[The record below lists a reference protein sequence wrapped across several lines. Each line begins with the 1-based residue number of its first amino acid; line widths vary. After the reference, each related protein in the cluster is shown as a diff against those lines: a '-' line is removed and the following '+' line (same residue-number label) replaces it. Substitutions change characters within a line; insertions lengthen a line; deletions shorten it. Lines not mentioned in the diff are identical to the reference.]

1 MSTGHRDKDKINL
14 ITTYIEKPKT
24 KTPQKSTRSAL
35 SPAEKEHQNKKANM
49 SAMERD
55 NDNTPNQI

>member
-1 MSTGHRDKDKINL
+1 MCTSNKDKDKINL
-14 ITTYIEKPKT
+14 ITTYIEKSKT
-24 KTPQKSTRSAL
+24 KTPKKGTSSAL